1 MVSNDLILV
10 KDLFKIVLSDLI
22 LVKKKKNFENELK
35 WFNIGERLIQ
45 NGQMIWLKWREN
57 VSHERFVVQI
67 FKC

>member
-45 NGQMIWLKWREN
+45 NGQMIWLNEGKMFPMRDL
-57 VSHERFVVQI
+57 
-67 FKC
+67 

>member
-1 MVSNDLILV
+1 MTWFSERLIQNSL
-10 KDLFKIVLSDLI
+10 KWFD
-22 LVKKKKNFENELK
+22 FENELK

-67 FKC
+67 FEC